1 MSIVL
6 DKRSHCAF
14 EDRKSLITSAK
25 YYGKITVIQNFV
37 CNLLTVNEQTRVADT
52 RISLSG
58 DTLSSESPV
67 DASSGE

>member
-14 EDRKSLITSAK
+14 EDRKSLLTSAK
-25 YYGKITVIQNFV
+25 YYGKITVMQIYV

-52 RISLSG
+52 
-58 DTLSSESPV
+58 
-67 DASSGE
+67 